1 MRRVGY
7 RCPIRSAQEGTPM
20 KASYLRG
27 AALGALALMLAGGG
41 TALANYKL
49 NFGWS
54 PRPHFPS
61 PLIEPSPKPGT
72 WVFKTKL
79 SPELEVR
86 RYNFEMRV
94 TWDRV
99 DQQEWNFTR
108 ILQQMLRLGCDIV
121 EPKMAETLIARLY
134 ATRSLVRGP
143 DNILHRLSVYEIGCR
158 RPRHWAASSIS
169 RTSRSAT
176 SSAPSRFRSVRPRS
190 SNSRAA
196 TIRNPSTPTRR
207 RRPRASSAVSSPAA
221 FR

>member
-1 MRRVGY
+1 
-7 RCPIRSAQEGTPM
+7 M
-20 KASYLRG
+20 KTKFVRG
-27 AALGALALMLAGGG
+27 AALAALALTLAGAGS
-41 TALANYKL
+41 ALAAYKL

-72 WVFKTKL
+72 WLFKTKL

-94 TWDRV
+94 TWDKV

-121 EPKMAETLIARLY
+121 EPKMAESLITRLY

-143 DNILHRLSVYEIGCR
+143 DNILHRLQVFESGCVITLEAR
-158 RPRHWAASSIS
+158 GPARLHQLKVVVAPPPPPRPKPSAAP
-169 RTSRSAT
+169 
-176 SSAPSRFRSVRPRS
+176 APGEKPK
-190 SNSRAA
+190 
-196 TIRNPSTPTRR
+196 P
-207 RRPRASSAVSSPAA
+207 
-221 FR
+221 

>member
-1 MRRVGY
+1 
-7 RCPIRSAQEGTPM
+7 M
-20 KASYLRG
+20 KSKFLRG
-27 AALGALALMLAGGG
+27 AALGALALVLAGAG
-41 TALANYKL
+41 TAVAAYKL
-49 NFGWS
+49 HFGWS
-54 PRPHFPS
+54 PRPHFPA

-94 TWDRV
+94 TWDKV

-143 DNILHRLSVYEIGCR
+143 DNILHRLSVYESGC
-158 RPRHWAASSIS
+158 A
-169 RTSRSAT
+169 
-176 SSAPSRFRSVRPRS
+176 
-190 SNSRAA
+190 
-196 TIRNPSTPTRR
+196 IRMEARGPTRLHQLKVVVS
-207 RRPRASSAVSSPAA
+207 PPPPPKPKPSAAPAPA
-221 FR
+221 PGEKPKQ